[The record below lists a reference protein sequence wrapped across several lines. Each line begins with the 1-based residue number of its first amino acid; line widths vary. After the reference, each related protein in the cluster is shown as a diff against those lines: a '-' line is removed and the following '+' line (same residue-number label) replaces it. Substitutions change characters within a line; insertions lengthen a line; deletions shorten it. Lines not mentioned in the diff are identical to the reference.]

1 MMLDDSVLSAPLLE
15 HTGLDLDS
23 AAELTY
29 VLDQRFTYRY
39 DAPIRDLRHRLVV
52 LPPPRHGNQHRRA
65 HRLDVVGA
73 DDIRRHTTRDRS
85 GNVVVRLDADAV
97 ARGVEFRVAA
107 VVTRVRSDGPTIVP
121 ASASTHPRLLRATRL
136 TGVDA
141 ALRQLAH
148 DAVRGLTDARERA
161 DALAA
166 ATHQAITYEYGP
178 TTVTTTAAEA
188 LAGGRGVCQDSAHV
202 LLALCHAVALP
213 ARYVSGHLLGQG
225 GTHAW
230 VEVIVPHGDAAMA
243 LAVDPCNGRRAG
255 NGYLTIAIGRD
266 YADVAPT
273 SGSYDGPASGH
284 LTTSRRVGVLSAA

>member
-1 MMLDDSVLSAPLLE
+1 MLDDSVLSAPLLE
-15 HTGLDLDS
+15 HAGLDLES

-39 DAPIRDLRHRLVV
+39 DAPIRDLRHRLIV

-65 HRLDVVGA
+65 HRLDVLGSAEV
-73 DDIRRHTTRDRS
+73 RRQTTRDSS
-85 GNVVVRLDADAV
+85 GNVIVRLDAASV
-97 ARGVEFRVAA
+97 ADGVEFRVAA
-107 VVTRVRSDGPTIVP
+107 VVSRIRSDGPTML
-121 ASASTHPRLLRATRL
+121 AAAALTHPRLLRQTRL
-136 TGVDA
+136 TTVDA
-141 ALRQLAH
+141 ALRELAL
-148 DAVRGLTDARERA
+148 DAVRGVADPLERA
-161 DALAA
+161 DALSA
-166 ATHQAITYEYGP
+166 ATSRAVTYEYGP
-178 TTVTTTAAEA
+178 TSVTTTAAEA

-230 VEVIVPHGDAAMA
+230 VEVVVPHEGAAMA
-243 LAVDPCNGRRAG
+243 VALDPCNGRRAG
-255 NGYLTIAIGRD
+255 NGYLTIATGRD

-273 SGSYDGPASGH
+273 SGYYDGDAGGR